1 MKYPI
6 AIEPEKPGTTWRV
19 TVPDLPGCSAVG
31 AGVDDAIRA
40 ASAAIARWIDA
51 AVAEGRDIPLP
62 RPIDMHRQ
70 GERFASAIW
79 ALADVDQNVLEDRVE
94 RVNISLPS
102 RVLRR
107 VDEAAHHA
115 RETRSGWLLRVA
127 VEAISRG
134 RHAGGG

>member
-6 AIEPEKPGTTWRV
+6 AIEPDRPGTTWRV

-40 ASAAIARWIDA
+40 ASAAIARWIDEA
-51 AVAEGRDIPLP
+51 AAEGRDVPLP
-62 RPIDMHRQ
+62 RSIDLHRER
-70 GERFASAIW
+70 ERFASAIW
-79 ALADVDQNVLEDRVE
+79 ALADVDQSVLEDRVE

-107 VDEAAHHA
+107 VDEAAHRA
-115 RETRSGWLLRVA
+115 RESRSGWLQRVA
-127 VEAISRG
+127 VEAISRSNRARG
-134 RHAGGG
+134 